1 MGSEMTEQQ
10 ASSTTD
16 NNTKP
21 EVKDNGFVTRQELP
35 NCPNGHQGDLV
46 LSKSREGFQRLH
58 CGECHKALAVF
69 MTPQTSLDDAD
80 KHYAAI
86 GPNSWG
92 TGETEQEA
100 IDNMKEYADTDGK
113 PMADIYMSNYP
124 IDCDGYG
131 GVRSKP
137 EPDSVLHH
145 KGKRHID
152 L

>member
-1 MGSEMTEQQ
+1 MTEQQ

-46 LSKSREGFQRLH
+46 LSKSKEGFQRLH

-69 MTPQTSLDDAD
+69 MTPQSSLDDTE

-86 GPNSWG
+86 GPDSWG
-92 TGETEQEA
+92 TGVTEQEA
-100 IDNMKEYADTDGK
+100 IDNMMEYADPDAR
-113 PMADIYMSNYP
+113 PMVDIYMSNYP
-124 IDCDGYG
+124 IDCNRYG
-131 GVRSKP
+131 EVVGKQ

-145 KGKRHID
+145 KGVKHID
-152 L
+152 F